1 MLNSRAAIGYERR
14 RQIQIRKAFEAGLDL
29 PDENSRSGLTDFY
42 LASGAYIVFSMDRL
56 HYQDQ
61 VIHDF
66 LAERIPENDTDAHDR
81 LAVLNE
87 RQDKSRAMVE
97 TFRQAVNVLAETGA
111 EGREAF
117 EAAARTFTA
126 EFLSLM
132 APRKNPF
139 HAYTD
144 ELFTNEDWELVAAV
158 SDESIDIEKNLYIA
172 VQTSAPAGIDPET
185 MQIVYH

>member
-1 MLNSRAAIGYERR
+1 MSNARGAIGYERR

-29 PDENSRSGLTDFY
+29 PDDVRTELTNFY

-61 VIHDF
+61 VIHDL
-66 LAERIPENDTDAHDR
+66 LAERIPEEDEDAHAR

-97 TFRQAVNVLAETGA
+97 SFSQALDALRETGA
-111 EGREAF
+111 EGRNAF
-117 EAAARTFTA
+117 ETAAQTFTA
-126 EFLSLM
+126 AFLSLM

-139 HAYTD
+139 HAYTG
-144 ELFTNEDWELVAAV
+144 ELFTDEDWELVAGV
-158 SDESIDIEKNLYIA
+158 TEESLDMEKNLYKA
-172 VQTSAPAGIDPET
+172 AQTSAPAGIDPET
-185 MQIVYH
+185 MQVVYH